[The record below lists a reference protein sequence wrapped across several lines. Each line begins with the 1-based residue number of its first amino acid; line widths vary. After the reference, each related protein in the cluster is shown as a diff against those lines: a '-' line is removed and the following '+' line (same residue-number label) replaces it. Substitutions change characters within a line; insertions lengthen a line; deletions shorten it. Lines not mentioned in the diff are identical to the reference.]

1 MLTTTPRIL
10 LATAMRM
17 HDQVVG
23 IAQYAS
29 QANWHLDL
37 KHYFSGEIHP
47 TWKGEG
53 IITMLGENDELT
65 KFIQAMLPVMPIV
78 CLSSNREGM
87 NIPCVDFDSEE
98 IGKIAALHFI
108 ERDFKNYAFYSHN
121 DWPVSALRGTSYR
134 KHIEQA
140 GHSCQTIVWSRKKGR
155 RKNTWDNR
163 QKWLKQELAKLPKP
177 LAMFAADDMHAT
189 EIIEACIDLNFK
201 IPDTVAILGV
211 GNFELFS
218 NCRIVGLSSICVD
231 IYQHG
236 YEAARLLEGLI
247 QGKKAPTQPILITPT
262 GIKVRKSTDTIATE
276 HPALNLAI
284 RFMLDNYHESIAIED
299 IVKSSRISQS
309 LLYQLFKNH
318 FKQSPVHFLT
328 AIRLKKA
335 KELLRE
341 SNLKITA
348 IAYKCGFGNPVNL
361 FRVFQRF
368 EGITPKKY
376 RQTTPSQAS
385 Q

>member
-29 QANWHLDL
+29 QADWHLDL

-121 DWPVSALRGTSYR
+121 DWPVSALRGR
-134 KHIEQA
+134 PLMP
-140 GHSCQTIVWSRKKGR
+140 
-155 RKNTWDNR
+155 NNR
-163 QKWLKQELAKLPKP
+163 MEPQKRAPK
-177 LAMFAADDMHAT
+177 
-189 EIIEACIDLNFK
+189 
-201 IPDTVAILGV
+201 
-211 GNFELFS
+211 
-218 NCRIVGLSSICVD
+218 
-231 IYQHG
+231 
-236 YEAARLLEGLI
+236 
-247 QGKKAPTQPILITPT
+247 
-262 GIKVRKSTDTIATE
+262 E
-276 HPALNLAI
+276 H
-284 RFMLDNYHESIAIED
+284 M
-299 IVKSSRISQS
+299 
-309 LLYQLFKNH
+309 
-318 FKQSPVHFLT
+318 
-328 AIRLKKA
+328 
-335 KELLRE
+335 
-341 SNLKITA
+341 
-348 IAYKCGFGNPVNL
+348 G
-361 FRVFQRF
+361 
-368 EGITPKKY
+368 
-376 RQTTPSQAS
+376 
-385 Q
+385 